1 MSPKNLRLKL
11 FKPTTE
17 RDDYGEEVETF
28 TEAGEV
34 WAADEPLSLR
44 STSAVLGVE
53 SGALNAPDLR
63 WMTVRVN
70 REIEPGWRVART
82 TGRDGGKQML
92 VIAVRASKSPLDMH
106 LIARLQHG

>member
-1 MSPKNLRLKL
+1 MSAKNLRIKL
-11 FKPTTE
+11 FKPTTT
-17 RDDYGEEVETF
+17 RDDYGEEVEAF

-44 STSAVLGVE
+44 STSAVLGVGA
-53 SGALNAPDLR
+53 GALNAPDLR

-70 REIEPGWRVART
+70 QDIQPGWRVART
-82 TGRDGGKQML
+82 TGRDADKQLL

>member
-1 MSPKNLRLKL
+1 MSAKNLRLKL
-11 FKPTTE
+11 FKPTKA
-17 RDDYGEEVETF
+17 RDDYGEEVDTF
-28 TEAGEV
+28 AEVAEV

-53 SGALNAPDLR
+53 SGSLNAPDLR
-63 WMTVRVN
+63 WMTVRVH

-82 TGRDGGKQML
+82 TGRDAGKQML
-92 VIAVRASKSPLDMH
+92 VIAVRAAKSPMDMH